1 MSANISKKG
10 ILNGSI
16 IERGKV
22 ARIHKNDIIINPNL
36 ITQMSSGGRTTLIN
50 NHTLSL
56 NFGENADTY
65 GYLNVSPAVV
75 NGKTYTLSF
84 EVESFPDGA
93 SWSWMLWNNK
103 NYVFHVN
110 SNGLQKYTF
119 TLDVSKLDSGYS
131 LTKFLFDDGGRNNP
145 SGTVIFKNF
154 KLEEGSVAT
163 PWIPNSSNAEY
174 SNLNFSQL
182 DNRMISPMDGNN
194 FYEY

>member
-22 ARIHKNDIIINPNL
+22 ARIHKNDITINPNL
-36 ITQMSSGGRTTLIN
+36 ITQMVAGGRTTVVN

-65 GYLNVSPAVV
+65 GYIDVSPALE

-84 EVESFPDGA
+84 EVESFPKDSG
-93 SWSWMLWNNK
+93 WGWKLWNDAD
-103 NYVFHVN
+103 YAFTVI
-110 SNGLQKYTF
+110 SNGLKTYTF
-119 TLDVSKLDSGYS
+119 TLDVSKLPSGYS
-131 LTKFLFDDGGRNNP
+131 LTRFLFDDAGRNNP
-145 SGTVIFKNF
+145 KGTVIFKNF